1 MWCCEVLR
9 CVVDG
14 IVNNSSTSTT
24 DDEKMIYRLRESDTH
39 KTITPE
45 LQKKV
50 CAILLANMQQEQE
63 EHERS
68 KSD

>member
-1 MWCCEVLR
+1 
-9 CVVDG
+9 
-14 IVNNSSTSTT
+14 
-24 DDEKMIYRLRESDTH
+24 MIYRLRESDTH

-68 KSD
+68 KSDWAIDRVIFVYKDIIYCYNP